1 MRSML
6 ALLLP
11 LALTLPAVAGGVDNF
26 LKICSLQAD
35 PAACDADAKQFARM
49 YTAAL
54 KRDYTSQRN
63 VAYIFSY
70 GRSEAVQKDPVQG
83 CAWRLVIIAS
93 GSPKVDG
100 GDRMNLDTEC
110 GRLSATELASAK
122 ARALAI
128 GRTIA
133 AGGEKPTPAAKG
145 KKPAK
150 ELDSEAEPL

>member
-1 MRSML
+1 MRL
-6 ALLLP
+6 TFTLLTSFL
-11 LALTLPAVAGGVDNF
+11 LTGPSAAGEVDNF

-35 PAACDADAKQFARM
+35 PAVCEADAKQFSNM

-70 GRSEAVQKDPVQG
+70 GRSEAVQKNPVQG
-83 CAWRLVIIAS
+83 CAWRLAIIAS

-100 GDRMNLDTEC
+100 GDRMNLDVEC
-110 GRLSATELASAK
+110 GRLSATELAAAK
-122 ARALAI
+122 ARASAI

-133 AGGEKPTPAAKG
+133 AGGEKVVPAAKG
-145 KKPAK
+145 KKPAI